1 MKKLLILTS
10 FLLMALLAGCADGG
24 SSDNGGAS
32 VEISGTI
39 TVPDQL
45 GSNTET
51 TDRVKQEEVWPLP
64 LDIFY
69 VYSQPIQ
76 NAANSVILN
85 FEVGDPDIEPGI
97 LYNGKGTF
105 TASVFK
111 FDLSGSNAL
120 LQTPYTGTTRI
131 AFLNKTQANE
141 LKPKLTELET
151 IFNQEDGLY
160 DYAAVQTIC
169 NEIIEMTKNDTYTYT
184 LYVEK

>member
-10 FLLMALLAGCADGG
+10 FLLMALLAGCADS

-45 GSNTET
+45 GSNIEITNS
-51 TDRVKQEEVWPLP
+51 VKQEEVWPLP

-120 LQTPYTGTTRI
+120 IQTPYTGTTRI
-131 AFLNKTQANE
+131 AFLNKTQADE
-141 LKPKLTELET
+141 LKSKLTELET

-160 DYAAVQTIC
+160 DYTAVQTIC
-169 NEIIEMTKNDTYTYT
+169 NEIIEMTKNDTFIYT